1 MIKDI
6 KTNKFVTPV
15 KRTLAAIFCAM
26 FLNPANVSAAEN
38 TVQKTSSIFSN
49 PLFIGLSV
57 IIVMLLIAI
66 IALAELVKA
75 STTMRKNMNR
85 SASSNAVKATLLI
98 LVFTSIPEILS
109 AQSSSVVV
117 STFNYWGLGSG
128 IFYLMIAIIVFEIF
142 VAFGLYSVARQLL
155 GIADRKTVETVV
167 KVNEPSFIEKINA
180 SVAIEKEA
188 DIMLDHNY
196 DGIQE
201 LDNDLPPWWK
211 YGFYLTIVFAVVYV
225 FYYHFSSGKLQLA
238 EYEDQMLAGQYDVNE
253 YRKKASNLVDENNAT
268 MLTDAASLESGKS
281 VFMDNCA
288 ACHGRA
294 GEGGVGPNLTDDYW
308 VHEGDIKG
316 IFKTIKFG
324 WPEKGMKA
332 WQQDL
337 SAKQILEISSY
348 VKSLRG
354 TNPPNAKEKQGEI
367 YSEGGSAGDTTKTMQ
382 KDSAQL
388 VLKGE

>member
-1 MIKDI
+1 MINDI
-6 KTNKFVTPV
+6 KTNKFITALKRPV
-15 KRTLAAIFCAM
+15 IAIFCAL
-26 FLNPANVSAAEN
+26 FLNPYGASAAEN
-38 TVQKTSSIFSN
+38 TVKKTVSIFSN

-57 IIVMLLIAI
+57 IIIMLLIAI
-66 IALAELVKA
+66 VALAELVKA
-75 STTMRKNMNR
+75 GTVVRRDMNR
-85 SASSNAVKATLLI
+85 SASSNVIKSILLI
-98 LVFTSIPEILS
+98 LVFTSFPEILS
-109 AQSSSVVV
+109 AQNSSAVV

-155 GIADRKTVETVV
+155 GIADKKMAKAVV
-167 KVNEPSFIEKINA
+167 KVKEPSFIEKINA

-211 YGFYLTIVFAVVYV
+211 YGFYLTIVFGVVYV

-268 MLTDAASLESGKS
+268 LLTDAASLESGKS

-308 VHEGDIKG
+308 VHEGDVKS

-367 YSEGGSAGDTTKTMQ
+367 YSEDSAGDTTKTIQ
-382 KDSAQL
+382 KDSVQL
-388 VLKGE
+388 VLKGK